1 MNYLPSVTFRSKPMT
16 TETIVYRL
24 YYRESEKNR
33 FVWWGESS
41 TEEGAKK
48 LLLAGCKEDWVIK
61 RVKITYEEDTYSQCP
76 ALELVDRLP
85 ELKGVF

>member
-1 MNYLPSVTFRSKPMT
+1 MNYLPSVTYRSKPLK

-41 TEEGAKK
+41 TIEGLKK
-48 LLLAGCKEDWVIK
+48 HMLDCGEDWVIK
-61 RVKITYEEDTYSQCP
+61 RVKITYEEDVHSQCS
-76 ALELVDRLP
+76 ALELIDRVP